1 MINEPTTVHERV
13 RALTAAVRDGELTPE
28 RRGHVADLP
37 RSRHGGHAG
46 AARPPSRVTTAR
58 RWLPDRHLG
67 AGLQRDFAELAAT
80 VGSSVEGHAA

>member
-37 RSRHGGHAG
+37 RSRHGGWVG
-46 AARPPSRVTTAR
+46 AARPRP
-58 RWLPDRHLG
+58 G
-67 AGLQRDFAELAAT
+67 
-80 VGSSVEGHAA
+80 